1 MCDITI
7 KYIENAAIGVR
18 KYILC
23 YYSWPMSR
31 GKVCKKV
38 IDSKSCIIYNIFIR
52 KILNNVR
59 HAHPD
64 SFCQIFQTLIK

>member
-7 KYIENAAIGVR
+7 KYIENAAIGVC

-59 HAHPD
+59 HAHPTV
-64 SFCQIFQTLIK
+64 SVKFFRH

>member
-1 MCDITI
+1 MYGITI
-7 KYIENAAIGVR
+7 KRMENAASGGC

-23 YYSWPMSR
+23 YYLWPMNR

-59 HAHPD
+59 HAHPTV
-64 SFCQIFQTLIK
+64 SVKFFRH